1 MKNLPMVAIID
12 DDESVRS
19 ATASLLRSFGYN
31 VRTFSDARSFLAHP
45 ERDQTN
51 CIITDIQMPSMTGLE
66 LQQVLL
72 AQNVSIPMIFVTGFP
87 NEQSEKTVRRHGAK
101 GFFAKP
107 FQAQELIN
115 CLEDV
120 LSPSA

>member
-31 VRTFSDARSFLAHP
+31 VRTFSEARSFLADP
-45 ERDQTN
+45 ERDQTC
-51 CIITDIQMPSMTGLE
+51 CIITDIQMPSMTGIE
-66 LQQVLL
+66 LQQELL
-72 AQNVSIPMIFVTGFP
+72 AQNVDIPMIFVTGFP
-87 NEQSEKTVRRHGAK
+87 NELSKKTVRGYGAK

-107 FQAQELIN
+107 FQAQELVD

-120 LSPSA
+120 LSSSD

>member
-1 MKNLPMVAIID
+1 MKKLPMVSIID

-19 ATASLLRSFGYN
+19 ATASLLRSLGYN
-31 VRTFSDARSFLAHP
+31 VRTFSEARSFLDHP
-45 ERDQTN
+45 ERDNTT

-72 AQNVSIPMIFVTGFP
+72 AEHSQIPMIFVTGFP
-87 NEQSEKTVRRHGAK
+87 NEQSEKVVRRNGAK

-107 FQAQELIN
+107 FQAQELID
-115 CLEDV
+115 CLEDI
-120 LSPSA
+120 LSRSD